1 MCAII
6 KGMDLNHLPTPLP
19 NEKAIT
25 AHDWLLQEQHRLAEK
40 VGEPLFVTIRIV
52 YDGSFEVDVKTFSGQ
67 QGVAGGKSLSET
79 LTTAVDTLLYVN
91 EITRQ

>member
-1 MCAII
+1 ME
-6 KGMDLNHLPTPLP
+6 LNPSLTPLP
-19 NEKAIT
+19 HKKAKN

-79 LTTAVDTLLYVN
+79 LTTAVETLLWVH
-91 EITRQ
+91 EITRE

>member
-6 KGMDLNHLPTPLP
+6 KVMNLNPPLSPLP
-19 NEKAIT
+19 DET
-25 AHDWLLQEQHRLAEK
+25 ALVVHDWLLQEQHRLAEK

-67 QGVAGGKSLSET
+67 QGVASGESLSKTLATAVET
-79 LTTAVDTLLYVN
+79 LRYVV
-91 EITRQ
+91 